1 MISAYWSFQT
11 ITTVGYGDVDIENNY
26 ERVIGSIVEIGGNI
40 LYIVATAS
48 LMSIAA
54 DLDESGEYKEK
65 YDALI

>member
-1 MISAYWSFQT
+1 M
-11 ITTVGYGDVDIENNY
+11 
-26 ERVIGSIVEIGGNI
+26 GSLVEIGGNI

-65 YDALI
+65 VDALI